1 MSRTRLTATRV
12 AIVAVAVTALACSDR
27 APERAPQVSE
37 LPSPAGPGSGE
48 PNLTLDPEGGVLLSW
63 IESGADSGASVRVS
77 RWDGSAW
84 GTTHTIVTGVPL
96 FVNWADFP
104 SVAVAL
110 DGRLVAHWLQRSG
123 PDTYS
128 YDAMIARST
137 DGGATWSAGFPLH
150 RDGLEAEH
158 GFVSL
163 WPASADSIAA
173 VWLDG
178 RKSAMADSA
187 REMQLAYT
195 TIAPDGGFGAERMLD
210 TRICDCC
217 QTAVAP
223 TPTGAVVVYRD
234 RTDDE
239 VRDIYVIRLVDGE
252 WSEPMPVH
260 QDQWT
265 INACPVNGPAI
276 AARGAL
282 VAVAWFTAARDTAR
296 VRLAFSSD
304 GGETFAA
311 PIEIDDGNPAGR
323 VDVELLA
330 DGRAVVSWLE
340 RTGGDS
346 AAVRMRA
353 VQQTGER
360 GTAWTVAATSGAR
373 ASGFPRM
380 VRAGDGLVV
389 AWTASAPD
397 SAARVRVA
405 RVDLSTP

>member
-1 MSRTRLTATRV
+1 MALTL
-12 AIVAVAVTALACSDR
+12 LASGCTESAR
-27 APERAPQVSE
+27 EHAPRITE

-48 PNLTLDPEGGVLLSW
+48 PNLTFDAEGGVLLSW
-63 IESGADSGASVRVS
+63 IERGADSVASVRMA
-77 RWDGSAW
+77 RLTDDAW

-104 SVAVAL
+104 SVAVAA

-150 RDGLEAEH
+150 RDGLQAEH

-163 WPASADSIAA
+163 WPASSDSIGA

-195 TIAPDGGFGAERMLD
+195 TIAPDGGFGTEQMLD

-217 QTAVAP
+217 QTSVAP
-223 TPTGAVVVYRD
+223 TPTGAIVVYRD

-239 VRDIYVIRLVDGE
+239 VRDIYVIRLVDGK
-252 WSEPMPVH
+252 WSEPAPVH
-260 QDQWT
+260 QDGWT

-276 AARGAL
+276 AARGTL
-282 VAVAWFTAARDTAR
+282 VAVAWFTAAHDTAR

-304 GGETFAA
+304 GGASFGT

-346 AAVRMRA
+346 AAVRMRTVA
-353 VQQTGER
+353 ETGER
-360 GTAWTVAATSGAR
+360 GAPWTIAATSGAR

-380 VRAGDGLVV
+380 VSVRDGLVV
-389 AWTASAPD
+389 AWTATEPGAP
-397 SAARVRVA
+397 ARVRVA
-405 RVDLSTP
+405 RVEQITP